1 MRRVAIIGPG
11 RLGGAL
17 AIALAGSEFAPD
29 EIVFRAKD
37 GAKRIAALL
46 GNEPKLI
53 AYGNLAESSA
63 EIFLIAV
70 PDPEIAAIAATLVG
84 AVQPG
89 TVVLHTSGSLS
100 SSVLN
105 DLTPAGCFVGSMHP
119 LVSASDA
126 VAGSKQM
133 RGAYFCLEG
142 DAEAV
147 RIATEIA
154 GVLGALPFTTDAA
167 FKPLYHAAAV
177 CASGHL
183 VALVDTAIEMLAAC
197 GIGDQ
202 RAREILL
209 PLITS
214 TVANLKLQQPASA
227 LTGPFA
233 RGDAAALE
241 RHLSG
246 FSNVI
251 SPNAIAIYLL
261 LAERSLDLAE
271 ARGIESAVVERMRQR
286 IFMAKRNIE

>member
-1 MRRVAIIGPG
+1 MIGPG

-17 AIALAGSEFAPD
+17 AIALAGSEFAPG
-29 EIVFRAKD
+29 EIVFRATD
-37 GAKRIAALL
+37 GAKKIAALL

-63 EIFLIAV
+63 DILLIAV
-70 PDPEIAAIAATLVG
+70 PDPEIAVIVAKMVG
-84 AVQPG
+84 SVQPG

-147 RIATEIA
+147 RVATEIA
-154 GVLGALPFTTDAA
+154 GVLGALPFTIDAA

-183 VALVDTAIEMLAAC
+183 VALVDTAIEILGVC

-214 TVANLKLQQPASA
+214 TVANLKLQEPASA

-233 RGDAAALE
+233 RGDAAAVE
-241 RHLSG
+241 RHLAAFG
-246 FSNVI
+246 DVI
-251 SPNAIAIYLL
+251 SRNAIAVYLL

-271 ARGIESAVVERMRQR
+271 ARGIESAVVQAMRQR
-286 IFMAKRNIE
+286 IIVAKRNIE